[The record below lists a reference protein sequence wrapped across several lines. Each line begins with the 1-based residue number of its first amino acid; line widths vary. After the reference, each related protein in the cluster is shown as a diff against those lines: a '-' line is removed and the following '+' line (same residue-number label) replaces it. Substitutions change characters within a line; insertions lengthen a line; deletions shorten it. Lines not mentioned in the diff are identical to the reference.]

1 MPLISA
7 GVGAVANDGALAE
20 LGMTAAMLAIPAA
33 IAGLAEINSSPVK
46 VLCERVIWYGGEVQF
61 RMRPSGAEAVVLFDM
76 EAALSVDVSIGG
88 KTLIKIERDA
98 PLAVRYKAVGI
109 RIGDDPD
116 QPKFQFR
123 PVFDASK
130 GYTID
135 VSKPGAIK
143 VASPL
148 DNILTVLGARI
159 ARNNPLIFEIDLGF
173 AVDLGV
179 VTIDRARV
187 RLRFDPLGAPEL
199 TAFGASINIPGTL
212 QGRGYMEMNEN
223 EIKGQIDLTIVPIH
237 VRVAAGVGVANLTEG
252 SRQATG
258 VIVALEV
265 EFPVAIPLANSG
277 LGIYGFLG
285 LFAMHY
291 TRKEPPAS
299 TMAPCAGVVEE
310 CGPRQPY
317 RHRCLDSQDRCL
329 GFRYRSHRGHHG
341 LEHHLQHEGRG
352 AIGIA
357 RSATVVD
364 DESRFARRD
373 AGSQRRQRRRHV
385 FGSN

>member
-1 MPLISA
+1 
-7 GVGAVANDGALAE
+7 
-20 LGMTAAMLAIPAA
+20 MTAAMLAIPAA

-148 DNILTVLGARI
+148 DNI
-159 ARNNPLIFEIDLGF
+159 
-173 AVDLGV
+173 
-179 VTIDRARV
+179 
-187 RLRFDPLGAPEL
+187 
-199 TAFGASINIPGTL
+199 
-212 QGRGYMEMNEN
+212 
-223 EIKGQIDLTIVPIH
+223 
-237 VRVAAGVGVANLTEG
+237 
-252 SRQATG
+252 
-258 VIVALEV
+258 
-265 EFPVAIPLANSG
+265 
-277 LGIYGFLG
+277 
-285 LFAMHY
+285 
-291 TRKEPPAS
+291 
-299 TMAPCAGVVEE
+299 
-310 CGPRQPY
+310 
-317 RHRCLDSQDRCL
+317 
-329 GFRYRSHRGHHG
+329 
-341 LEHHLQHEGRG
+341 
-352 AIGIA
+352 
-357 RSATVVD
+357 
-364 DESRFARRD
+364 
-373 AGSQRRQRRRHV
+373 
-385 FGSN
+385 